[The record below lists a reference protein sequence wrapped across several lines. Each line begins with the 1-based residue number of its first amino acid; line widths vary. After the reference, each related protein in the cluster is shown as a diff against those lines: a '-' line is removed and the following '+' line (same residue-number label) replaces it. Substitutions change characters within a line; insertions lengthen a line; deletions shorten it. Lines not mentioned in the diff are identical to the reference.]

1 MTICEVIHSK
11 MTDTTNYDIIFI
23 LYIYKF
29 LYMWRKGPK
38 KTKLLLWINNV
49 NSHKI
54 YLNVYIHESSIIS
67 NSFSLKKKESIISNS
82 LVWPSSLLANVLCL
96 HLHFH
101 LLVHFMC
108 IMYMSI
114 YLSQWFNLSFPSFT
128 CVTSK

>member
-38 KTKLLLWINNV
+38 KTKLLLSINNV

-67 NSFSLKKKESIISNS
+67 NSFSLKKKK
-82 LVWPSSLLANVLCL
+82 V
-96 HLHFH
+96 
-101 LLVHFMC
+101 
-108 IMYMSI
+108 
-114 YLSQWFNLSFPSFT
+114 
-128 CVTSK
+128 